1 MMINVT
7 ELFKD
12 FRRYEKYCSC
22 GYKAQVYLSISNK
35 GDIAGFKRN
44 AIITCPCCKRKIQC

>member
-7 ELFKD
+7 ELSKD

-22 GYKAQVYLSISNK
+22 GYKAQVYLSTSNK

>member
-1 MMINVT
+1 MINVT